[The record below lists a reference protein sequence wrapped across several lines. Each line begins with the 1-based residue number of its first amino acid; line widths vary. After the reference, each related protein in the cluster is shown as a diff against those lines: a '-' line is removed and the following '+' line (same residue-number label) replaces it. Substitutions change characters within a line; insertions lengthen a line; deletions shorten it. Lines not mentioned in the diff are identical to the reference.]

1 MKNNKKLSFLAWGLW
16 LALLNLFSFLLCEK
30 FTFSFW
36 CTFVFMWIAAL
47 TSLIFI
53 IKTYTPQNKPKES
66 ILHISLLM
74 IAIGYMLV
82 QSLLSIVLIIVSSY
96 ISWETS
102 LLINSVICVLAWLLG
117 IGALLGNDH
126 IEKVNEQQK

>member
-1 MKNNKKLSFLAWGLW
+1 MKNDKKLSFIAWGLW
-16 LALLNLFSFLLCEK
+16 LALLNLFSFLLCRN
-30 FTFSFW
+30 FTISFW

-53 IKTYTPQNKPKES
+53 IKTYNPRNKPKES
-66 ILHISLLM
+66 TLHISLLM
-74 IAIGYMLV
+74 IAIGYMLI

-117 IGALLGNDH
+117 IGALLGNNH
-126 IEKVNEQQK
+126 IEKVDEQQK